1 MSAIKKVV
9 LTDKAPPPI
18 KGVYNQAI
26 VANGTVY
33 CSGQIG
39 TDPAT
44 GKIVEGDVQAHT
56 VINRVAISGCK
67 TCEADTL
74 STKSS
79 RISPPS
85 SRRQGPLSTMWSRS
99 TSVRLSSVAL
109 GQNIGRLTLWAVI
122 ADIKDFKA
130 MNEVYMQYWGETKPA
145 RSCVQAQPP
154 MAGLPVEIECIAVM
168 P

>member
-1 MSAIKKVV
+1 MRIGLRLNAPSGSGSSWSANAPSLAEFSSTFNMLSRAVFLRRPRIFVLPSPTLRQAFHHTINNMSAIKKVV

-56 VINRVAISGCK
+56 VMNRVVLVECK
-67 TCEADTL
+67 SCEADTP

-79 RISPPS
+79 RTSPPS
-85 SRRQGPLSTMWSRS
+85 SRRQGLPSTTW
-99 TSVRLSSVAL
+99 
-109 GQNIGRLTLWAVI
+109 
-122 ADIKDFKA
+122 
-130 MNEVYMQYWGETKPA
+130 
-145 RSCVQAQPP
+145 
-154 MAGLPVEIECIAVM
+154 
-168 P
+168 

>member
-1 MSAIKKVV
+1 MRIGLRLNAPSGSGSSWSANAPSLAEFSSTFNMLSRAVFLRRPRIFVLPSPTLRQAFHHTINNMSAIKKVV

-44 GKIVEGDVQAHT
+44 GKIVE
-56 VINRVAISGCK
+56 
-67 TCEADTL
+67 
-74 STKSS
+74 
-79 RISPPS
+79 
-85 SRRQGPLSTMWSRS
+85 
-99 TSVRLSSVAL
+99 
-109 GQNIGRLTLWAVI
+109 VI

-154 MAGLPVEIECIAVM
+154 IAGLPVEIECIAVM

>member
-26 VANGTVY
+26 IANGTVY
-33 CSGQIG
+33 CSGQIAV
-39 TDPAT
+39 DPAT
-44 GKIVEGDVQAHT
+44 GKVVEGDVQAHT
-56 VINRVAISGCK
+56 HQIIKNLTAVL
-67 TCEADTL
+67 EAA
-74 STKSS
+74 
-79 RISPPS
+79 
-85 SRRQGPLSTMWSRS
+85 G
-99 TSVRLSSVAL
+99 TSIDNVVKV
-109 GQNIGRLTLWAVI
+109 NIFI
-122 ADIKDFKA
+122 ADLKDFKA

-154 MAGLPVEIECIAVM
+154 LPGLPVEIECIAVL

>member
-1 MSAIKKVV
+1 MSAVKKVV

-56 VINRVAISGCK
+56 VINRVAISRCK
-67 TCEADTL
+67 TCDVDSVV

-79 RISPPS
+79 RTSPPS
-85 SRRQGPLSTMWSRS
+85 SRRQGLPSTTW
-99 TSVRLSSVAL
+99 
-109 GQNIGRLTLWAVI
+109 
-122 ADIKDFKA
+122 
-130 MNEVYMQYWGETKPA
+130 
-145 RSCVQAQPP
+145 
-154 MAGLPVEIECIAVM
+154 
-168 P
+168 

>member
-56 VINRVAISGCK
+56 HQIIKNLTAVL
-67 TCEADTL
+67 EAA
-74 STKSS
+74 
-79 RISPPS
+79 
-85 SRRQGPLSTMWSRS
+85 G
-99 TSVRLSSVAL
+99 TSIDNVVKV
-109 GQNIGRLTLWAVI
+109 NIFI
-122 ADIKDFKA
+122 ADIKNFEA
-130 MNEVYMQYWGETKPA
+130 VNEVYIQYWGETKPA

-154 MAGLPVEIECIAVM
+154 IAGLPVEIECIAVM